1 MSYAFI
7 SATRIS
13 LTVVRRSYERKYF
26 DFVHDPR
33 NGLRT
38 MTSPFEGGLEFTVR
52 SRYGRE
58 PRSADD
64 QVVRDG
70 R

>member
-13 LTVVRRSYERKYF
+13 LTVVRRLYERKSF

-52 SRYGRE
+52 
-58 PRSADD
+58 AC
-64 QVVRDG
+64 
-70 R
+70 